1 MLSAGRNEPRF
12 TVLPPAAAARHPVPP
27 PTIAHRPLADRALE
41 SLRRASISRPPKPL
55 PELRLCATER
65 RLRLV
70 LIKSI
75 HDLIYLIDEP
85 IILHMAKDWQVL
97 IRLGAGSA
105 VEIMR
110 ARLVEQDVVV
120 EGPFELPPLAR
131 LSSEDQTFVAA
142 FVCCH
147 GSIKQMEQLFGVS
160 YPTIKNRLNRVG
172 ALLPFVEVAPEPTP
186 PSASE
191 LLTRLERGELSVE
204 EVLNQLRR
212 QKESS

>member
-1 MLSAGRNEPRF
+1 MIN
-12 TVLPPAAAARHPVPP
+12 
-27 PTIAHRPLADRALE
+27 
-41 SLRRASISRPPKPL
+41 
-55 PELRLCATER
+55 
-65 RLRLV
+65 
-70 LIKSI
+70 
-75 HDLIYLIDEP
+75 
-85 IILHMAKDWQVL
+85 MAKDWQVL

-105 VEIMR
+105 LEIMR

-142 FVCCH
+142 FVRCH

-160 YPTIKNRLNRVG
+160 YPTIKNRLNRIG
-172 ALLPFVEVAPEPTP
+172 ALLPFVEVAPEPAP
-186 PSASE
+186 ASASE